1 MKTLLAASLLLLV
14 GCTSLKLEV
23 ETGPDGKTTIRKIT
37 RHSFMAGAAF
47 ETIDIPGLG
56 TLKGYSNDG
65 GKGSLAE
72 VGVMAGQITEGA
84 VRGAVKSQTGK

>member
-1 MKTLLAASLLLLV
+1 MKTVLALALLLFT
-14 GCTSLKLEV
+14 GCTSLKIVTER
-23 ETGPDGKTTIRKIT
+23 GPDGVITIRELT
-37 RHSFMAGAAF
+37 RWSFMAGAAF
-47 ETIDIPGLG
+47 ETVEIPGLG
-56 TLKGYSNDG
+56 TLKGYRNDG